1 MLGKLALLFSSL
13 IFLTVWAVPGLD
25 IIQMFWG
32 KNRVKCSVFDRF
44 FSSLQCVRVCVCVCK
59 EQGSF
64 TPSFTLSPRLWFQYV
79 EVSYGTE

>member
-1 MLGKLALLFSSL
+1 MLGKLALLFLSL
-13 IFLTVWAVPGLD
+13 IFLTVWAVPELD

-44 FSSLQCVRVCVCVCK
+44 FSSSQCVRVCVCK
-59 EQGSF
+59 EQCSF

-79 EVSYGTE
+79 EVSSETE